1 MESASSSQASSQ
13 QSSNLPDS
21 PTSVQQILYLLVSYC
36 ISDDF
41 YHELSMIQ
49 KSLPQLYTVKNVRKS
64 LSSRV
69 DIQKLP
75 QAFYVPF
82 HNYLQLS
89 LSQLMDSGHLIQ
101 SPVKVKY
108 LVTEHHFTV
117 HRHFYSYHCHFL
129 CLTSSRHRHTH
140 SSSYKGEKKYDV
152 IRNGFAR
159 HL

>member
-13 QSSNLPDS
+13 QSSNWLDS
-21 PTSVQQILYLLVSYC
+21 PSSVQQILYLLVSYC

-41 YHELSMIQ
+41 YNELSMIQ

-64 LSSRV
+64 LSSSV

-101 SPVKVKY
+101 SPVKVKI
-108 LVTEHHFTV
+108 FGDGAP
-117 HRHFYSYHCHFL
+117 FYC
-129 CLTSSRHRHTH
+129 
-140 SSSYKGEKKYDV
+140 SSSFLLLSLSFPLLDL
-152 IRNGFAR
+152 NSSSA
-159 HL
+159 HTL